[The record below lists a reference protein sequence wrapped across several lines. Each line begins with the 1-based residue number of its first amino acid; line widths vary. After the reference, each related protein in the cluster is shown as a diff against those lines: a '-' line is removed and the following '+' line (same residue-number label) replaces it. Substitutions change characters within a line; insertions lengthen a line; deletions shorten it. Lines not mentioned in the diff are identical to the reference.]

1 MTPCDDSCFDRAGG
15 RPFRRAMFGPV
26 SALVSRGANGQR
38 FESSVAAR
46 RARGDRSRPM
56 TTKGSKGIFVSL
68 DPHPLAVRDEPS
80 LRELVGSLDGPL
92 VVDLFCGAGGL
103 SLGLERA
110 GGTTIVGI
118 DHDEHAIRTHRAHHL
133 GLSESWDLSDPA
145 VVETIGRIV
154 REHEVTLVCGGPPCQ
169 PFSRAGRGI
178 IRSLVDRGVR
188 GQRDERRDLW
198 QSFLEVVRIGR
209 PAAVLME
216 NVPDMAFDRGMVIIR
231 SVIAELESWG
241 YGVDAR
247 VLDSSAYG
255 VPQTRRRLFVIG
267 LRDGVQPRWPDAA
280 EHRTSLVDAIG
291 DLPPFDGGWVH
302 DGLDDTGGMPYEAAS
317 STFQELMRR
326 DCGPVVFDQ
335 ITRAVRPD
343 DRLAFAAMEPGTKYS
358 ELDDDLKR
366 YRDDIFQD
374 KYNRLDP
381 FAPSRT
387 VTAHLSRD
395 GYAYI
400 HPFEDRTISVREAAR
415 IQSFPDNIRFHGPP
429 TSAFRQIGNAVPV
442 LMGEALGLAIL
453 AALDDG
459 QTATTSVSQ
468 STSMLASYFH
478 ARSSGDDLAVEWLA
492 AGSTWQLVLGVL
504 LESVTNPKHRRIV
517 WDLVRGHLTPIDSLD
532 ARDPMTRVGR
542 QLGIEAL
549 INEVLSIAEKV
560 VDGEDLASVLSHR
573 VWDSVCTL
581 SADEDEAFVPTPGM
595 VRVAARFFGVPLETL
610 SVGTTGRLLT
620 ARLAGGTDSDQVGA
634 DAARGLY
641 EIAATICSSDRPSC
655 SRCPLSDHCAGAVS
669 DELTLELGA
678 S

>member
-1 MTPCDDSCFDRAGG
+1 
-15 RPFRRAMFGPV
+15 
-26 SALVSRGANGQR
+26 
-38 FESSVAAR
+38 
-46 RARGDRSRPM
+46 M
-56 TTKGSKGIFVSL
+56 TTKGSKGEFVTL
-68 DPHPLAVRDEPS
+68 DPHPLAVSDEES
-80 LRELVGSLDGPL
+80 LREVVCSLDGPL

-133 GLSESWDLSDPA
+133 GLSESWDLSDPM

-154 REHEVTLVCGGPPCQ
+154 REHEVSLVCGGPPCQ

-178 IRSLVDRGVR
+178 IRSLVEKGVR

-198 QSFLEVVRIGR
+198 QSFLEVVRLGR

-255 VPQTRRRLFVIG
+255 VPQTRRRLFIIG
-267 LRDGVQPRWPDAA
+267 LRDGIQPQWPSAA
-280 EHRTSLVDAIG
+280 AQRTSLNDAIG
-291 DLPPFDGGWVH
+291 DLPPFDGGWIH
-302 DGLDDTGGMPYEAAS
+302 EGLDDAGGMPYQSAF

-326 DCGPVVFDQ
+326 DCGSVVFDQ
-335 ITRAVRPD
+335 ITRSVRPD

-358 ELDDDLKR
+358 ELADDLKR

-442 LMGEALGLAIL
+442 LMGEALGSAIF
-453 AALDDG
+453 AALEDG
-459 QTATTSVSQ
+459 QAAKTSVSHTT
-468 STSMLASYFH
+468 STLATYFQ
-478 ARSSGDDLAVEWLA
+478 AKSSDDDVAIEWLTA
-492 AGSTWQLVLGVL
+492 ATTWQLVLGVC
-504 LESVTNPKHRRIV
+504 LESVTNAKHRRIV
-517 WDLVRGHLTPIDSLD
+517 WELVRRQLTPHDALD
-532 ARDPMTRVGR
+532 ARDSMTRVGR

-549 INEVLSIAEKV
+549 LDEVLAIAEKV
-560 VDGEDLASVLSHR
+560 VNGDDLASVLSQR
-573 VWDSVCTL
+573 AWDSVCTL
-581 SADEDEAFVPTPGM
+581 SADEDEAFVPTLGM
-595 VRVAARFFGVPLETL
+595 VRVAARFFGVPLDTL
-610 SVGTTGRLLT
+610 AVGTTGRLLT
-620 ARLAGGTDSDQVGA
+620 ARLVGGTDSEQIA
-634 DAARGLY
+634 ANAARGLY
-641 EIAATICSSDRPSC
+641 EIAATICTSGQPSC
-655 SRCPLSDHCAGAVS
+655 SNCPLSEHCASTVP
-669 DELTLELGA
+669 EVPTLDFDA
-678 S
+678 R